1 MTRCSPFLLVL
12 LQLTALC
19 AFVPQQQLQQL
30 QQQQQQQQQLQQQ
43 QSNCFRSVQ
52 CFLASESNGIVQD
65 PFESYVP
72 GRSKDLAFKDI
83 IAGDGEPAKIGDVLT
98 VAYKGKLMS
107 TGKQFDEG
115 TGFSFKLGDGKVLK
129 GWEQGLEVRTSH

>member
-1 MTRCSPFLLVL
+1 MRRYSPLLLAL

-19 AFVPQQQLQQL
+19 AFVPQPQH
-30 QQQQQQQQQLQQQ
+30 QQQQQGTL
-43 QSNCFRSVQ
+43 FRSVQ
-52 CFLASESNGIVQD
+52 PLFASESDGIVQD
-65 PFESYVP
+65 PYESYVP

-83 IAGDGEPAKIGDVLT
+83 IAGDGEPAKVGDVLT

-107 TGKQFDEG
+107 NGKQFDEG

-129 GWEQGLEVRTSH
+129 GWEQGLEVRTSRSCISILFTT